1 MSFTTITLTGTY
13 VNPDATPGVGTVSLQ
28 LTDTM
33 RNAGQIIDRGVQTVS
48 LVSGAFSIALAAN
61 DDAGTLPVGV
71 AYQVVESVSGE
82 SKSYN
87 IILPSASLAGT
98 VDLSV
103 LVPTTTVPNLSYIVS
118 PPATTGQILQ
128 WSGTAWV
135 AASAGSGNATSL
147 QSRALSATAP
157 TTGQVIAWNG
167 TSWAPAAAGGGS
179 FSALTGDA
187 TSTGTGGATSVVKVQ
202 NVALTA
208 AQATLVSQLNNGI
221 VRTTATTVAPG
232 EETIWTGAGSSIL
245 LLPGNTTQNST
256 INTILNLSGGTLS
269 ITATVGTTINYSGTV
284 GGIANIP
291 NNGCF
296 SFVLVGTVWYVTA
309 SNVLA
314 GDATG
319 QGGAV
324 VVGQLN
330 GTSLAAL
337 GTGLVKNTTG
347 TGVPSIAVAGTD
359 FVAPGGAL
367 GTPSSATLTNAT
379 GLPESGVVNLTTDL
393 AARMNA
399 VSRVANVVFSASPFS
414 AAVNTIVPTDT
425 TSGVVVVNLP
435 AAPADKSII
444 EVKMVAQGGSNVT
457 TINAGGS
464 DHFNTAAG
472 PTVGT
477 LTLLNESKLLQYASA
492 TAIWTTLASD
502 TPLAGLDIR
511 YPLNTATPGGDLAG
525 AGSTYALPKLA
536 STVSGQAVM
545 RAAVSQDIAERGGLS
560 GAAQIPNGTLQ
571 SGVRNGTVDGILGDS
586 ISNGTGAQFGL
597 TDWGTVLA
605 TVESRRNNQPDPG
618 VGFLPARISTSS
630 PWGSTNNSITPS
642 STNGTST
649 LTFSAASVC
658 SAVTA
663 GMVANGAGASATT
676 TVLSVVGAVVTL
688 TGVAGA
694 LTVSAYTFV
703 PVGIMSGPSVIGAY
717 GGSCAALLPGT
728 GAVVAD
734 GVSTAG
740 AIVTATATVTAG
752 SQVVSGLP
760 PYSAPT
766 ANWSASTGLSG
777 TGLLPGTTVS
787 NNNAFGSGT
796 LSQPAV
802 TTGTPA
808 VTFAR
813 SFRRVK
819 IYYQTI
825 LNGDDVTFKV
835 INTSAAQMATSGSL
849 STHTAGSTAIK
860 VWDSGDLGVGAPLL
874 TAGVTAAWTTHSAG
888 VGGAGVYVIGA
899 RYYMGDG
906 TAGITVDNFG
916 YGGTLSGSWVATNA
930 WAAATEPNWAAWMR
944 ALAAAGTPWRRLYV
958 MVGIND
964 PLIGGTFAAY
974 QTNLTSIVNFAKAAS
989 PLTEVVLCAEH
1000 YGDTII
1006 TVAACSTAGVTNGSV
1021 TVTGANITTFN
1032 MPVGA
1037 TLIASTGTVL
1047 PTGMFATVTAVG
1059 TGACTVL
1066 VTGTLPSSATVAYSI
1081 ANPRGGAANWT
1092 AWVNA
1097 AASTALATGAA
1108 FINLYERFGDIS
1120 LQATKAGVTLT
1131 GGLSTVTLAGG
1142 DAWSAVK
1149 AGQGVWVASG
1159 TGTLANGTT
1168 VLSVSGLVLTLSQPI
1183 LTSGV
1188 ATLNFPNDTYGFG
1201 LASTPDIHFGDY
1213 TSSLSGGDGQRAT
1226 AETFLNKLAFTDATP
1241 QARQRIVV
1249 TPTPGASPWTYQP
1262 HPSRDTFVSFVVI
1275 TSATVAL
1282 TYGPTG
1288 SEYTIYP
1295 STVTTSKAQLLI
1307 PDLPAGWKFI
1317 LTYSAG
1323 TPTVVVQTV

>member
-245 LLPGNTTQNST
+245 VLPGNTTQNST

-284 GGIANIP
+284 GGIGPIP

-324 VVGQLN
+324 VVGKLN

-536 STVSGQAVM
+536 STVNVQSVVRAITGTTNIPAIGKLMIGGHSYASQGNAYAGNGAAPGASNPGAAWPAIMRDVGSVRSETYSTYYPAVVK
-545 RAAVSQDIAERGGLS
+545 AAAGVQILVVYVDYPSIIQTWSYAPTNFIAVSGGTDYRS
-560 GAAQIPNGTLQ
+560 WNLQ
-571 SGVRNGTVDGILGDS
+571 SILTS
-586 ISNGTGAQFGL
+586 FASANS
-597 TDWGTVLA
+597 LA
-605 TVESRRNNQPDPG
+605 TSYGN
-618 VGFLPARISTSS
+618 GFFTSS
-630 PWGSTNNSITPS
+630 PTESVIAS
-642 STNGTST
+642 SQTFGTT
-649 LTFSAASVC
+649 GF
-658 SAVTA
+658 
-663 GMVANGAGASATT
+663 GASA
-676 TVLSVVGAVVTL
+676 GAP
-688 TGVAGA
+688 GNEGQ
-694 LTVSAYTFV
+694 FV
-703 PVGIMSGPSVIGAY
+703 PVGSPVVVNSSITGLGQIDPGGLMTVRLLGRYWNVAV
-717 GGSCAALLPGT
+717 GGSQLACSDYAATPNQGGWSTWAKLQPLPTIPAPQVRATAAVGSGITTGIPVDQVPVAISTGAVIVFSGGATATITTAASAGT
-728 GAVVAD
+728 GAVTLVCSAGPVGAIASGEIGVISPNGLSISGKPMFAQTNEARNGLEVLCWGVNDIGWSVSEGVAFKEALRHAVATGCSPYRQYTYRTTGYASTRAD
-734 GVSTAG
+734 NTFVSTNG
-740 AIVTATATVTAG
+740 IGGTWAIT
-752 SQVVSGLP
+752 
-760 PYSAPT
+760 APT
-766 ANWSASTGLSG
+766 VPWTARLGYTAWSGSTTPVGAFTDIYIPAWYDGNSAVDVFFASPTGLTGGGGNGGNATLTYGATNATPASLFSG
-777 TGLLPGTTVS
+777 TNLTNSPNLRVNNGNTVGISDVVDTGSMPSGTTVS
-787 NNNAFGSGT
+787 SFGSAVLPLAGT
-796 LSQPAV
+796 TVVCSVAIPTATPQSGVIWIKNGTTWLSFSYTSWTASTFSGV
-802 TTGTPA
+802 TSIDT
-808 VTFAR
+808 
-813 SFRRVK
+813 S
-819 IYYQTI
+819 QT
-825 LNGDDVTFKV
+825 
-835 INTSAAQMATSGSL
+835 GSL
-849 STHTAGSTAIK
+849 
-860 VWDSGDLGVGAPLL
+860 
-874 TAGVTAAWTTHSAG
+874 TAASAIDNATTHSF
-888 VGGAGVYVIGA
+888 
-899 RYYMGDG
+899 
-906 TAGITVDNFG
+906 N
-916 YGGTLSGSWVATNA
+916 
-930 WAAATEPNWAAWMR
+930 
-944 ALAAAGTPWRRLYV
+944 
-958 MVGIND
+958 
-964 PLIGGTFAAY
+964 
-974 QTNLTSIVNFAKAAS
+974 
-989 PLTEVVLCAEH
+989 
-1000 YGDTII
+1000 
-1006 TVAACSTAGVTNGSV
+1006 TNG
-1021 TVTGANITTFN
+1021 
-1032 MPVGA
+1032 
-1037 TLIASTGTVL
+1037 
-1047 PTGMFATVTAVG
+1047 
-1059 TGACTVL
+1059 
-1066 VTGTLPSSATVAYSI
+1066 
-1081 ANPRGGAANWT
+1081 
-1092 AWVNA
+1092 
-1097 AASTALATGAA
+1097 
-1108 FINLYERFGDIS
+1108 
-1120 LQATKAGVTLT
+1120 
-1131 GGLSTVTLAGG
+1131 
-1142 DAWSAVK
+1142 
-1149 AGQGVWVASG
+1149 GQGVGMVKRI
-1159 TGTLANGTT
+1159 TG
-1168 VLSVSGLVLTLSQPI
+1168 
-1183 LTSGV
+1183 
-1188 ATLNFPNDTYGFG
+1188 
-1201 LASTPDIHFGDY
+1201 
-1213 TSSLSGGDGQRAT
+1213 
-1226 AETFLNKLAFTDATP
+1226 
-1241 QARQRIVV
+1241 
-1249 TPTPGASPWTYQP
+1249 
-1262 HPSRDTFVSFVVI
+1262 
-1275 TSATVAL
+1275 
-1282 TYGPTG
+1282 
-1288 SEYTIYP
+1288 
-1295 STVTTSKAQLLI
+1295 
-1307 PDLPAGWKFI
+1307 LPAGGGRIRVTLNSMASASSPFI
-1317 LTYSAG
+1317 IDSYGIEASIVTQ
-1323 TPTVVVQTV
+1323 PVVVCSVPYPAMLTSLYPTSIPSMNTGVTIYNGFINALIAERTGAPGATASTNVVLANLNAYMNCPATTPDQTYFFSDGLHPNDKGHNAIATSIMAAVVANFTNTQLATR